1 MKKLMVFML
10 SVVLL
15 GSCVSLHSGFVAP
28 NSVSI
33 TLPNFKVISTIY
45 GESNAIYFLGLGG
58 TGKDGLIKEAKKNMY
73 ESYNLNTS
81 EMITN
86 ITVDNKTS
94 LYFGGIFA
102 EHSVFISA
110 DVVKFGESESSFNNQ
125 PVEKP
130 VKQEIIN
137 NNEDVTIKLENL
149 NDIKTGF
156 LDYSESVKLK
166 KGNKVLFVIADKYYK
181 AIVKYKDY
189 GKTNVIEIE
198 VYNVETKIWNSS
210 EKDNATIPNN
220 TIIGYKL

>member
-1 MKKLMVFML
+1 MKKLITFMF

-33 TLPNFKVISTIY
+33 TSPNFKVISTIY

-110 DVVKFGESESSFNNQ
+110 DVVKFGESESSFKNQ
-125 PVEKP
+125 TVEKP
-130 VKQEIIN
+130 VNQEVMN

-156 LDYSESVKLK
+156 LDYSETVKLK
-166 KGNKVLFVIADKYYK
+166 KGNKVLFHISDKYYK
-181 AIVKYKDY
+181 AVVNYRDY
-189 GKTNVIEIE
+189 GKTNVKVIE
-198 VYNVETKIWNSS
+198 VYNNETKIWNSS
-210 EKDNATIPNN
+210 KKDNATIPNN

>member
-1 MKKLMVFML
+1 MKNLMIFMF
-10 SVVLL
+10 SIVLL

-33 TLPNFKVISTIY
+33 TSPNFRVVSTIY

-102 EHSVFISA
+102 QHSVFISA
-110 DVVKFGESESSFNNQ
+110 DVVKFGESESIFNKQ

-130 VKQEIIN
+130 NKQESMIS
-137 NNEDVTIKLENL
+137 NENIKIKLENL
-149 NDIKTGF
+149 DDIKTGF
-156 LDYSESVKLK
+156 LDYSDGSKLK
-166 KGNKVLFVIADKYYK
+166 KGNKVLFVISDKYYQ

-189 GKTNVIEIE
+189 GRTNVTDIE
-198 VYNVETKIWNSS
+198 VYNVETKKWISS
-210 EKDNATIPNN
+210 ERSNVTIPN
-220 TIIGYKL
+220 TSIIGYML

>member
-1 MKKLMVFML
+1 MF
-10 SVVLL
+10 SIVLL

-33 TLPNFKVISTIY
+33 TSPNFKVISTIY

-73 ESYNLNTS
+73 ESYNLNNS

-102 EHSVFISA
+102 QHSVFISA

-125 PVEKP
+125 TVEKP
-130 VKQEIIN
+130 VKQEVMN

-156 LDYSESVKLK
+156 LDYSETVKLK
-166 KGNKVLFVIADKYYK
+166 KGNKVLFHISDKYYK
-181 AIVKYKDY
+181 AVVNYRDY
-189 GKTNVIEIE
+189 GKTNVKDIE
-198 VYNVETKIWNSS
+198 VYNNETKIWNSS
-210 EKDNATIPNN
+210 KKDNATIPNN